1 MKNLFNLFCILFIF
15 FSCGPREKVSREVF
29 DQVNKSMEV
38 KKLNEA
44 DIIKEA
50 MLLGEE
56 ISSKAQGELM
66 TALQKAISEHGVT
79 GAISFCNLN
88 ALPILAE
95 VSDQYGVEI
104 RRVSEDFRN
113 PEDQP
118 RPDEKEILSAYT
130 YNTEKGFANEPN
142 IQKIQNGEVL
152 LYTKAIVIPNN
163 LCLNC
168 HGELGK
174 DIDSETAAALEKLYP
189 EDKATGHKIGDL
201 RGIWSLRIPKKEVV
215 NRM

>member
-1 MKNLFNLFCILFIF
+1 MKNIFHLFCVMFIS
-15 FSCGPREKVSREVF
+15 FSCGPRDKVSREVF

-44 DIIKEA
+44 DIIQKA
-50 MLLGEE
+50 MVLGEE
-56 ISSKAQGELM
+56 ISSRAQAELM
-66 TALQKAISEHGVT
+66 TALQNAISDHGVT

-104 RRVSEDFRN
+104 RRVSENYRN

-118 RPDEKEILSAYT
+118 RPDEKEILAAYT
-130 YNTEKGFANEPN
+130 YNTEKGFSNEPN

-152 LYTKAIVIPNN
+152 LFTKAIVIPSN

-174 DIDSETAAALEKLYP
+174 HINSETTAALEKLYP